1 MEGMHY
7 IDPKLRKPIL
17 MANEMYNKIAK
28 EILGEK

>member
-1 MEGMHY
+1 MHY

-28 EILGEK
+28 EILGEE